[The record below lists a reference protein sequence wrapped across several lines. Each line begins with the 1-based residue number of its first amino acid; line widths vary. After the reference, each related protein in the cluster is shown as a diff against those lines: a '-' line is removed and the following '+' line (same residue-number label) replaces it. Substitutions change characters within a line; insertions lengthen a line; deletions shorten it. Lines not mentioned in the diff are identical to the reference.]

1 MGAWNLHLALGE
13 EPVEFFLMLSS
24 ISAVFGLPG
33 QSNYSAAN
41 NFLDKLVLQRRLQG
55 LAAQSV
61 ELGVMGRYAGM
72 SREGGAVL
80 NVLESQGWRPLSL
93 GQVLA
98 KVERI
103 LLEDGTV
110 RMSLNTN
117 RQKVKNLMRRP
128 ESTLFFMDPA
138 NPYRTLE
145 IRATCEIASDPDHVL
160 AGRVGG
166 KYGAD
171 LRQMDKPGE
180 ERVAVTFTPVKVNT
194 YG

>member
-1 MGAWNLHLALGE
+1 LHLALGD

-61 ELGVMGRYAGM
+61 ELGVMAGM

-103 LLEDGTV
+103 LLEDGSV
-110 RMSLNTN
+110 
-117 RQKVKNLMRRP
+117 
-128 ESTLFFMDPA
+128 
-138 NPYRTLE
+138 
-145 IRATCEIASDPDHVL
+145 
-160 AGRVGG
+160 
-166 KYGAD
+166 
-171 LRQMDKPGE
+171 
-180 ERVAVTFTPVKVNT
+180 
-194 YG
+194 